1 MAQRELDLILKTSKQ
16 GTALED
22 GKKGLGGLNDAFSQ
36 ITGVSMGAA
45 GAIAAVGGALKFAIE
60 GAIEA
65 ERIQA
70 DLNATLASTKGVAG
84 LTADEINNMAT
95 GLANMTGIEDD
106 AIVKGQAM
114 LLTFTNIGR
123 DVFPAATEAM
133 LNMTAKFGS
142 MDAASVQLGKALN
155 DPIAGVTAL
164 RKVGVQLTDA
174 QEAQIKKFVEL
185 GDVASAQKVILGEL
199 QTEFGGLA
207 KAMGD
212 TTEGKF
218 NKLKNSIGNLA
229 ETIGGALL
237 PVLGDAAD
245 ALNLLFTA
253 GTTVNDM
260 VKKEK
265 ENIILSTKS
274 YKEYVDTLVYLELV
288 RQGMQGTDEQKL
300 AFVKAYKGNLDL
312 LTKTIGGVSDAEY
325 EGARAA
331 DADAKATAAAA
342 AAQTVF
348 ADELNRTYENMGG
361 NQLAYETFL
370 QRIKDVD
377 AATRSAVNDA
387 LKPFTAEMLNQK
399 VMATLSGD
407 ALLVYATK
415 TGQLNAATY
424 ATITGLQ
431 GLTAQFDANKNGMI
445 DAGEQTAAYWQ
456 QLSQLMGLDVT
467 VTLGADYSDWL
478 RAADAARNFFSIAG
492 SGPGIMGGQFTNPN
506 GTPTSN
512 APASLGGYSAPGANP
527 YAYKPLAP
535 SSPGPYKPPTKP
547 VQKPYAEGGSFVIPG
562 GYPNDTYPLGPYA
575 RATSGETVTVTP
587 KGGGGMIDYVMLAR
601 VIRDAILQVSK

>member
-229 ETIGGALL
+229 ETIGGILL
-237 PVLGDAAD
+237 PVLGAAAD
-245 ALNLLFTA
+245 AMNTLLSGNQVVTAALENHQQAIITTSKDYREYVLETVRAKLAAQGINKSYEELGNEMSRMDKSLASVAA
-253 GTTVNDM
+253 GTGALTEDQF
-260 VKKEK
+260 EAA
-265 ENIILSTKS
+265 
-274 YKEYVDTLVYLELV
+274 
-288 RQGMQGTDEQKL
+288 RATDEQ
-300 AFVKAYKGNLDL
+300 
-312 LTKTIGGVSDAEY
+312 
-325 EGARAA
+325 ARATA
-331 DADAKATAAAA
+331 GAAAS
-342 AAQTVF
+342 QTVF

-506 GTPTSN
+506 GTPAVTPK
-512 APASLGGYSAPGANP
+512 APPPA
-527 YAYKPLAP
+527 K
-535 SSPGPYKPPTKP
+535 KPPTPKP
-547 VQKPYAEGGSFVIPG
+547 FAEGGSFVIPG

-587 KGGGGMIDYVMLAR
+587 QDKSGMNITLNGPIYMNTTQDITLLADK
-601 VIRDAILQVSK
+601 ITANLQRRGRY